1 MSEEVIHTP
10 TPVDLIEFGTF
21 RKPEHALA
29 EMELVAKAFALRAE
43 RLNLFVQ
50 IGPSKHLKIEGWQI
64 LAMMYRVSAGVVSTK
79 YIQIGEFEGYEAV
92 AEAIYVPSGH
102 RISTAEAQCLN
113 DEDRWDMRPEYEWIR
128 PEGGGEKVKTQTGEV
143 AVPLQQLRSMAQTRA
158 CSKVLSNLLRGVAVM
173 SGFAGTPAAEMTGRE
188 QNAQPSGPAPQRTG
202 KALPTDPISEP
213 QLGRLFAIAKNAN
226 KSDEAVGVVLEHF
239 KYSTAE
245 GVRQAAAKIQR
256 KDYDAIVSEVMRP

>member
-1 MSEEVIHTP
+1 MPEEAVVHTP
-10 TPVDLIEFGTF
+10 TPVDLVEFGTF

-64 LAMMYRVSAGVVSTK
+64 LAMMYRVSAGIVKTG
-79 YIQIGEFEGYEAV
+79 YIQVGEFEGYEAT
-92 AEAIYVPSGH
+92 AEAIYVPTGT

-113 DEDRWDMRPEYEWIR
+113 DEDRWDMRPEYEWVD
-128 PEGGGEKVKTQTGEV
+128 GKKNQTGEV

-173 SGFAGTPAAEMTGRE
+173 SGFAGTPAAEMTGKEDTGR
-188 QNAQPSGPAPQRTG
+188 QHTAQPQRASNGSGTI
-202 KALPTDPISEP
+202 TDP
-213 QLGRLFAIAKNAN
+213 QVNRLFGLAKQAG
-226 KSDEAVGVVLEHF
+226 KSREALGVILAHF
-239 KYSTAE
+239 GYT
-245 GVRQAAAKIQR
+245 AAAYGDVDAIEAAARLVKKGDFDKIQT
-256 KDYDAIVSEVMRP
+256 EVMKPV